1 MKDIIKP
8 IKYLFETRPLDFT
21 SGVLIDHGGG
31 LLNFLF
37 FMCKPPSEVIEGK
50 YKGSNTS
57 QDVLWQKGFDLFCG
71 LPRCKTGVKFEK
83 AGILI
88 FSGKYFNSPYRR
100 TF

>member
-8 IKYLFETRPLDFT
+8 IKYLLETRPLDFT

-50 YKGSNTS
+50 YKGSNTCGKCP
-57 QDVLWQKGFDLFCG
+57 VAKG
-71 LPRCKTGVKFEK
+71 
-83 AGILI
+83 I
-88 FSGKYFNSPYRR
+88 
-100 TF
+100 